1 MKRLLTAG
9 LLVAGLGLTACGG
22 TGGPCVMDDGERLCG
37 HTAVAACTGRL
48 EGEQWIK
55 DNLGGVVSENVREM
69 SEKCDR
75 VLAEAR

>member
-1 MKRLLTAG
+1 
-9 LLVAGLGLTACGG
+9 
-22 TGGPCVMDDGERLCG
+22 MDDGERLCG